1 MTPHNIELINK
12 LSNRI
17 DELFSHIELELE
29 PKHIHVLSVAKV
41 VVLDNVSE
49 LNDHDVEIVP
59 CVYTKDG
66 FGIKINRDDC
76 EQIID
81 KIRTDL
87 INALNSEQYR
97 VYCPEHWRTT
107 VYRDCEHTY
116 NSIPMAVFSM
126 IRMNQFEIVVAKEK
140 GPKRFTYGPVI

>member
-1 MTPHNIELINK
+1 MTTRNIELINK

-17 DELFSHIELELE
+17 DEMFSHIELELE

-41 VVLDNVSE
+41 VVLDNVRE
-49 LNDHDVEIVP
+49 LNDHEVEIVP
-59 CVYTKDG
+59 CIYTKDG

-76 EQIID
+76 QQIIN

-97 VYCPEHWRTT
+97 VYCPEHWRTI
-107 VYRDCEHTY
+107 VFHDCEHTY
-116 NSIPMAVFSM
+116 NSIPMAVFST
-126 IRMNQFEIVVAKEK
+126 IRVNQYEIVVAKEK

>member
-1 MTPHNIELINK
+1 MTTRNIELINK

-17 DELFSHIELELE
+17 DDLFSHIELELE

-49 LNDHDVEIVP
+49 LNDGDVEIVP
-59 CVYTKDG
+59 CDYTKDG

-87 INALNSEQYR
+87 INALDGEQYR
-97 VYCPEHWRTT
+97 VYWPEHWRTV
-107 VYRDCEHTY
+107 VYHDCEHTCD
-116 NSIPMAVFSM
+116 SIPMGVF
-126 IRMNQFEIVVAKEK
+126 RNANANRFEIVVAKEK

>member
-1 MTPHNIELINK
+1 MTTRNIEMINK

-41 VVLDNVSE
+41 VVLDNVSKLGDDE
-49 LNDHDVEIVP
+49 VEIVP

-87 INALNSEQYR
+87 INALNDEQYR
-97 VYCPEHWRTT
+97 VYRPEHWRTI
-107 VYRDCEHTY
+107 VYHDCEHTCH
-116 NSIPMAVFSM
+116 SIPMAVFST
-126 IRMNQFEIVVAKEK
+126 IRVNQYEIVVAKEK
-140 GPKRFTYGPVI
+140 GPKRFNYGPTI